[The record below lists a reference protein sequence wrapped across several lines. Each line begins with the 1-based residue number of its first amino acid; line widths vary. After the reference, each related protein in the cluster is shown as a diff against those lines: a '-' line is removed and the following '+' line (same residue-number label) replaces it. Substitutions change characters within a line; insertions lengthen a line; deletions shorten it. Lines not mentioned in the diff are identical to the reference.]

1 MKGAGIRRRDL
12 DRDLHGEMVRC
23 GSDPRALQRNGL
35 ARLVHDRDAH
45 EVLIPD
51 HAARRI
57 EVDPTRA
64 GNIDLYPGMSVAS
77 GDTVVVISKV

>member
-1 MKGAGIRRRDL
+1 
-12 DRDLHGEMVRC
+12 MVRC

-64 GNIDLYPGMSVAS
+64 GNIDLDPGMSIAPS
-77 GDTVVVISKV
+77 DTVVVISKV

>member
-1 MKGAGIRRRDL
+1 
-12 DRDLHGEMVRC
+12 
-23 GSDPRALQRNGL
+23 
-35 ARLVHDRDAH
+35 VHDRDAH

-64 GNIDLYPGMSVAS
+64 GNIDLDPGMSIAPS
-77 GDTVVVISKV
+77 DTVVVISKV